1 MDELRKQNRE
11 KEEKIKE
18 KARKV
23 IKGKNRIKIV
33 DEANMT
39 EEEKKKLKEEKINR
53 ISQQINKF
61 WEKNAGLLEEENS
74 PNKENEDNKNKKNKI
89 YNIICRYQ

>member
-1 MDELRKQNRE
+1 MEKWFRNWE

-74 PNKENEDNKNKKNKI
+74 PNI
-89 YNIICRYQ
+89 